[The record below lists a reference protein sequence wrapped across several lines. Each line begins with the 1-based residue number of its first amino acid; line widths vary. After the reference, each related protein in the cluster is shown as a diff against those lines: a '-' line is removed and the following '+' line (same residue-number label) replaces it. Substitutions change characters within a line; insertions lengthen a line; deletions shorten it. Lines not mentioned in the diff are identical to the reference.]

1 MVDSYE
7 IYGEHDEEYTDI
19 EVNEEEIGNFSK

>member
-7 IYGEHDEEYTDI
+7 IYGEQDEEYTDI